1 MPPGLNQNRVLAGMF
16 SRMADILEFRGE
28 NAFKVNAYRKAARTL
43 EDLAESVAV
52 ARREDRLRDIPGIGD
67 ALASKISEFL
77 DTGRIAKYD
86 EVSSSVPDGLMD
98 LLRIPGL
105 GPKTLALLHKSLSV
119 ENLADL
125 KAALQDGSL
134 ARLPGLGEKKAD
146 NIRRGIELIER
157 HSGRIPL
164 GEALPVAE
172 SVMEALLS
180 VARNHPGLRIRRERM
195 SYAGSLRRMCET
207 IGDIDILVESDN
219 GGGVVGAFAGLPVV
233 SRVLAQGDTKASVVA
248 EGGLQIDLR
257 VVPEGSFGAALQ
269 YFTGS
274 KAHNVALRE
283 IGRKLGFKINEYGIF
298 RKGKRIGGRT
308 EEELYRAVG
317 MPWIPPELRE
327 DRGEIE
333 AAASGAL
340 PRLVE
345 ARHIKGDLHVHTEWS
360 DGTAD
365 ILTMAKKAESLGYE
379 YVAVCDH
386 SASVTYAG
394 GLSPARLAEQVREI
408 RRINR
413 KMNSCRILAGTEVD
427 VRADGSLDYPDDL
440 LRTLDFAVAS
450 VHSGFK
456 NRVTERLI
464 AAAKNPLVTVLGH
477 PTGRLIGER
486 EGYEVETDAVMKACA
501 ESGTA
506 MEINAHYLRLD
517 LNDVLAR
524 RAREMGVR
532 LSLGTDAHHP
542 DQMDMMRYG
551 LAVAR
556 RAWLGKRDVL
566 NSKDVKGLR
575 QTHQT

>member
-1 MPPGLNQNRVLAGMF
+1 MNQNRVLAGMF
-16 SRMADILEFRGE
+16 ARMADILEFRGE

-43 EDLAESVAV
+43 GDLAESVAY
-52 ARREDRLRDIPGIGD
+52 ARLENRLKDIPGIGD

-86 EVSSSVPDGLMD
+86 EVASSVPEGLMD

-119 ENLADL
+119 ANLTDL
-125 KAALQDGSL
+125 KAALDDGSL
-134 ARLPGLGEKKAD
+134 AQLPGLGKKKED
-146 NIRRGIELIER
+146 NIRRGIDLLER

-180 VARNHPGLRIRRERM
+180 GVRDLHGRWISRERM
-195 SYAGSLRRMCET
+195 SCAGSLRRMCET
-207 IGDIDILVESDN
+207 IGDIDILVESDD
-219 GGGVVGAFAGLPVV
+219 GSGVAGVFVGLPMV
-233 SRVLAQGDTKASVVA
+233 SRVLAQGETKASVIV
-248 EGGLQIDLR
+248 EDGLQIDLR
-257 VVPEGSFGAALQ
+257 VVPEGSYGAALQ

-274 KAHNVALRE
+274 KAHNVRLRE

-298 RKGKRIGGRT
+298 RNGKRIGGRT
-308 EEELYRAVG
+308 EEDLYRLIG
-317 MPWIPPELRE
+317 TPWIPPELRE

-333 AAASGAL
+333 AATSNAL

-345 ARHIKGDLHVHTEWS
+345 PRHVRGDLHVHTKWS
-360 DGTAD
+360 DGSAD
-365 ILTMAKKAESLGYE
+365 ILTMAKKAESLGYQF
-379 YVAVCDH
+379 VAVCDH
-386 SASVTYAG
+386 STSVTYAG
-394 GLSPARLAEQVREI
+394 GLSPDRLVKQVAEI

-413 KMNSCRILAGTEVD
+413 KMKSCRILAGTEVD
-427 VRADGSLDYPDDL
+427 VLADGSLDYSDDL
-440 LRTLDFAVAS
+440 LRRLDFVVAS

-464 AAAKNPLVTVLGH
+464 AAAKNPHVTVLGH

-486 EGYEVETDAVMKACA
+486 EGYEVDTEAVMRACA

-506 MEINAHYLRLD
+506 MEINAYYLRLD

-524 RAREMGVR
+524 RAKELGVR
-532 LSLGTDAHHP
+532 ISLGTDAHHP

-551 LAVAR
+551 LAMAR
-556 RAWLGKRDVL
+556 RAWLEKRDVL
-566 NSKDVKGLR
+566 NCMRPEKLLAK
-575 QTHQT
+575 

>member
-1 MPPGLNQNRVLAGMF
+1 MF
-16 SRMADILEFRGE
+16 ARMADILEFRGE

-43 EDLAESVAV
+43 GELAESVAI
-52 ARREDRLRDIPGIGD
+52 ARRENRLKDIPGIGD
-67 ALASKISEFL
+67 ALAAKISEFL

-86 EVSSSVPDGLMD
+86 EVASSVPEGLMD

-105 GPKTLALLHKSLSV
+105 GPKTLSLLNESLSIA
-119 ENLADL
+119 NLADL
-125 KAALQDGSL
+125 KAALKDGAL
-134 ARLPGLGEKKAD
+134 AGIPGMGAKKAD
-146 NIRRGIELIER
+146 NIRRGIELLER

-172 SVMEALLS
+172 SVIEALLS
-180 VARNHPGLRIRRERM
+180 GARDRAGFRIRRERI
-195 SYAGSLRRMCET
+195 SVAGSLRRMRET
-207 IGDIDILVESDN
+207 IGDIDILVESDD
-219 GGGVVGAFAGLPVV
+219 GGRVAAIFTGLPVV
-233 SRVLAQGDTKASVVA
+233 SRVLAQGDTKASVIV

-274 KAHNVALRE
+274 KAHNVRLRE

-298 RKGKRIGGRT
+298 RKGKRIGGRA
-308 EEELYRAVG
+308 EEDLYRMVG

-333 AAASGAL
+333 AAASDAL

-345 ARHIKGDLHVHTEWS
+345 PRTIRGDLHVHTEWS
-360 DGTAD
+360 DGTAT
-365 ILTMAKKAESLGYE
+365 IAAMAEKAESLGYE
-379 YVAVCDH
+379 YAAVCDH

-394 GLSPARLAEQVREI
+394 GLSPDRLAEQIAEI

-413 KMNSCRILAGTEVD
+413 KSRSFRILTGTEVD
-427 VRADGSLDYPDDL
+427 VLADGSLDYRDDL
-440 LRTLDFAVAS
+440 LRRLDFVVAS

-464 AAAKNPLVTVLGH
+464 AAAKNPRVTVLGH

-486 EGYEVETDAVMKACA
+486 EGYEVDIEAVMRACA
-501 ESGTA
+501 ETGTA
-506 MEINAHYLRLD
+506 MEINAYYLRQD

-524 RAREMGVR
+524 RAKELGVR
-532 LSLGTDAHHP
+532 MSLGTDAHHP

-556 RAWLGKRDVL
+556 RAWLGKKDVL
-566 NSKDVKGLR
+566 NCMRLEKLLDRS
-575 QTHQT
+575 